1 MAAQPE
7 QKQLHLDELEALK
20 QRLEDLYHDARNNE
34 KVLKK
39 FQQLE
44 LKLLSCSSLFE
55 LIQIITH
62 HSRATFG
69 WDTLTITLHDKD
81 NQIYNLLKECG
92 EDPDRQD
99 ALILNPDIS
108 NVRQLYGMVRKPILG
123 NFDLKKHGS
132 LFSAKQKYPRS
143 IALLPLQRNNCLMGS
158 LNLGSHKID
167 RFQKGSATDFLQHLA
182 AVLATCLHTAIAHE
196 KLKQAGLTDA
206 LTGINN
212 RRFFDQ
218 RLDEEIA
225 RNKRLESS
233 LSCLFIDIDH
243 FKVINDTFGHDIG
256 DAVLKNVAELI
267 RAQLRSIDV
276 VARYGGEEFAIL
288 LSQSG
293 RDKAIEV
300 AERIRAIISETSFK
314 ERMSKANITVSVGV
328 STINF
333 EERSNEDPKL
343 IGRHLLQRADKALYQ
358 AKQGG
363 RDQVVYLDKD

>member
-7 QKQLHLDELEALK
+7 QKQLHLNELEALK
-20 QRLEDLYHDARNNE
+20 QRLEDLYHDARTNA

-44 LKLLSCSSLFE
+44 LKLLSCSSLSE

-62 HSRATFG
+62 HSRSTFG

-92 EDPDRQD
+92 EDPDRQQ
-99 ALILNPDIS
+99 ALILDSDIS
-108 NVRQLYGMVRKPILG
+108 SVRQLYGMVRKPILG
-123 NFDLKKHGS
+123 KFDFNTHGP
-132 LFSAKQKYPRS
+132 LFSAKNKYPRS

-158 LNLGSHKID
+158 LNLGSNKID

-256 DAVLKNVAELI
+256 DAVLKKVAELI

-293 RDKAIEV
+293 REKAIEV
-300 AERIRAIISETSFK
+300 AERIRAITSDTSFK
-314 ERMSKANITVSVGV
+314 EKKAKANITVSVGV

-333 EERSNEDPKL
+333 ENRSNEDPKL
-343 IGRHLLQRADKALYQ
+343 VGRRLLQRADKALYQ

-363 RDQVVYLDKD
+363 RDQVVFLDEI